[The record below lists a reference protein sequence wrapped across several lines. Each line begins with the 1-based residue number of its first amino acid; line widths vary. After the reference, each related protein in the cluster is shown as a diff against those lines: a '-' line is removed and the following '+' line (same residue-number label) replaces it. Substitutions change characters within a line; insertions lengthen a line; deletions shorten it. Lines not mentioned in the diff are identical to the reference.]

1 MIDLVEE
8 GMKKILV
15 VRNDKIGDF
24 MLAWPSFAML
34 KKSLPSAYITALVP
48 NYTVALAQLCPWID
62 EVIVDTTKKAS
73 KQQQK
78 ALVTVIKDNEFDAA
92 ICLFSDSYN
101 AKLIWQAKIPY
112 RLAPATKLAQVLYNK
127 RVKQRRSRSEKP
139 EFEYNLDL
147 IRYFLNDIGCPVVEP
162 QAPYLVFAPE
172 SLLEQKETLAA
183 TLNLDKTA
191 PWCFVHAGSG
201 GSANNLSLEQYAT
214 LISGLAAKQNYE
226 FVLTAGPGEEQKAR
240 ELKALLPNN
249 VRAVVYDKNS
259 GLQDFTCSIACA
271 DLFVAGSTG
280 PLHIAATLDI
290 PTIGFFPS
298 KRSATPLR
306 WKTINSEGR
315 HIAFCPNSGKEQETD
330 MSTID
335 LERVLV
341 DVTSWLKKYS
351 F

>member
-1 MIDLVEE
+1 
-8 GMKKILV
+8 MKKILV

-34 KKSLPSAYITALVP
+34 KKSLPDCHVTALVP

-73 KQQQK
+73 KQQQR
-78 ALVTVIKDNEFDAA
+78 ALVETIKAEAFDAA
-92 ICLFSDSYN
+92 ICLFSNGYN

-112 RLAPATKLAQVLYNK
+112 RLAPATKLAQLLYNR
-127 RVKQRRSRSEKP
+127 RVKQRRSRSAKP
-139 EFEYNLDL
+139 EYEYNLDL
-147 IRYFLNDIGCPVVEP
+147 IRYFLNDINCAAIEP
-162 QAPYLVFAPE
+162 QAPYLQFEAG
-172 SLLEQKETLAA
+172 LLSAQKDKLVQALGLDLA
-183 TLNLDKTA
+183 KR
-191 PWCFVHAGSG
+191 WCFVHAGSG
-201 GSANNLSLEQYAT
+201 GSANNLSLTQYAA
-214 LISGLAAKQNYE
+214 LILGIAEQGDCQ
-226 FVLTAGPGEEQKAR
+226 FVLTAGPGEEQKAQELHQLVR
-240 ELKALLPNN
+240 EKVL
-249 VRAVVYDKNS
+249 AVVYDKND

-271 DLFVAGSTG
+271 DLFMAGSTG

-315 HIAFCPNSGKEQETD
+315 HIAFCPPPGTEQETD

-335 LERVLV
+335 TSKVLV
-341 DVTSWLKKYS
+341 QTTPWLAQYWS
-351 F
+351 